1 MFRLCEGKDSRETIN
16 QVHIKPIK
24 SALRKLTEGKDHDC
38 DLFMLDVSVLYKSWI
53 AYLAKWTTSLF
64 ADFKSFDEISPFA
77 NN

>member
-1 MFRLCEGKDSRETIN
+1 
-16 QVHIKPIK
+16 
-24 SALRKLTEGKDHDC
+24 
-38 DLFMLDVSVLYKSWI
+38 MLDVSVLYKSWI